1 MANIFKLAKSYQR
14 KHPNT
19 DWQTC
24 IQKVKGGKK
33 VSGTKKKTAKRKT
46 AKRKVGAYKVVERGE
61 SKRTPAKK
69 TYRAVRSK
77 AGTFKGMQKITG
89 ADIKAHAKQGLAKAL
104 FDYEMA
110 TTVKATKE
118 AAARKNK
125 YRKLLKSI

>member
-1 MANIFKLAKSYQR
+1 MANIFKLAKQYQR
-14 KHPNT
+14 KHPKT

-33 VSGTKKKTAKRKT
+33 VSGTKKKPV
-46 AKRKVGAYKVVERGE
+46 KRKVGAYKVIEHGE
-61 SKRTPAKK
+61 KKSTPSKK
-69 TYRAVRSK
+69 TYRVVRNH
-77 AGTFKGMQKITG
+77 AGTFKSMQKVSG
-89 ADIKAHAKQGLAKAL
+89 ADIRAHAKQGLAKAL

-125 YRKLLKSI
+125 FRKLLKSI